1 MNSLHYMSI
10 LIILL
15 ISDLAIA
22 QTNYISGVVRSSG
35 NNQPIAHV
43 EITNVQN
50 DASTLTDH
58 KGLFSIPVK
67 EKSVTVLIFRHLG
80 YETDTL
86 NINKIPNEPLEV
98 FLQEKVSK
106 LTEVEVF
113 GDANQNSTLL
123 KTEITRIDLEKTPF
137 QDIGSYL
144 RTEPNMGGIRKGAMG
159 IDPVIRG
166 FKYTQL
172 NVQIN
177 GGTKIE
183 GGCPNR
189 MDPATA
195 HIDISDLQKITI
207 YKGPYALKYG
217 PNFGGLIRLV
227 TNELSFNESY
237 ETHLNMMVGGQ
248 TNYQGYKSRL
258 NVAGGNKL
266 LAYSLS
272 TNWNKYGDYSS
283 GNGETMQ
290 GSSNNYSLKG
300 QLGIQPV
307 AGQKFYVGYDRSW
320 GKNIDFPTLP
330 MDERN
335 DNTEIYDFSYLGT
348 GFGDVVHFIRAH
360 IYNSDVNHEMDNKS
374 RPFSDTV
381 VAISNIHAIN
391 TGGRFAINFDL
402 GKGVLEAGSGF
413 ERISKDGT
421 RSKTMIMQPNMPVL
435 YEDLWNNSLVNN
447 LGLFAEYQYKT
458 SRFDWIAS
466 ARLDINQGNSDPMTR
481 YSMKGDT
488 IFIDANTKSN
498 YTNLSLSAGATWHIN
513 DHQNLAVAVGKG
525 VRSPDITERFITLLP
540 VGYDNYDY
548 LGNPQLK
555 PEANHELDLNWTYT
569 NSRLGNLT
577 TGVFFSF
584 VTDYIS
590 AVMVPTSE
598 VKPQTKGVLGVKRFI
613 NIDKAYL
620 TGFEINY
627 VTPARKYWDAAFSAA
642 YTTGINP
649 KATRYLIES
658 GQVTGEETINND
670 PLPEI
675 PPLEANVAFYVHL
688 LKNQLSPGIK
698 WRMVAAQNQ
707 VSKAYYEKTSPA
719 FTTVELMVTYH
730 YSNQVTLYGGVS
742 NLFNTNYY
750 EHLNRRIVGSLSPYL
765 EPGRIC
771 YLNLIINL

>member
-1 MNSLHYMSI
+1 MSI

-227 TNELSFNESY
+227 TNEL
-237 ETHLNMMVGGQ
+237 
-248 TNYQGYKSRL
+248 
-258 NVAGGNKL
+258 
-266 LAYSLS
+266 
-272 TNWNKYGDYSS
+272 
-283 GNGETMQ
+283 
-290 GSSNNYSLKG
+290 
-300 QLGIQPV
+300 
-307 AGQKFYVGYDRSW
+307 
-320 GKNIDFPTLP
+320 
-330 MDERN
+330 
-335 DNTEIYDFSYLGT
+335 
-348 GFGDVVHFIRAH
+348 
-360 IYNSDVNHEMDNKS
+360 
-374 RPFSDTV
+374 
-381 VAISNIHAIN
+381 
-391 TGGRFAINFDL
+391 
-402 GKGVLEAGSGF
+402 
-413 ERISKDGT
+413 
-421 RSKTMIMQPNMPVL
+421 
-435 YEDLWNNSLVNN
+435 
-447 LGLFAEYQYKT
+447 
-458 SRFDWIAS
+458 
-466 ARLDINQGNSDPMTR
+466 
-481 YSMKGDT
+481 
-488 IFIDANTKSN
+488 
-498 YTNLSLSAGATWHIN
+498 
-513 DHQNLAVAVGKG
+513 
-525 VRSPDITERFITLLP
+525 
-540 VGYDNYDY
+540 
-548 LGNPQLK
+548 
-555 PEANHELDLNWTYT
+555 
-569 NSRLGNLT
+569 
-577 TGVFFSF
+577 
-584 VTDYIS
+584 
-590 AVMVPTSE
+590 
-598 VKPQTKGVLGVKRFI
+598 
-613 NIDKAYL
+613 
-620 TGFEINY
+620 
-627 VTPARKYWDAAFSAA
+627 
-642 YTTGINP
+642 
-649 KATRYLIES
+649 
-658 GQVTGEETINND
+658 
-670 PLPEI
+670 
-675 PPLEANVAFYVHL
+675 
-688 LKNQLSPGIK
+688 
-698 WRMVAAQNQ
+698 
-707 VSKAYYEKTSPA
+707 
-719 FTTVELMVTYH
+719 
-730 YSNQVTLYGGVS
+730 
-742 NLFNTNYY
+742 
-750 EHLNRRIVGSLSPYL
+750 
-765 EPGRIC
+765 
-771 YLNLIINL
+771 